1 MNKEEKV
8 TLIDAFKDFKEEK
21 NIDRPVMMGVLK
33 DVFLT
38 QIAKTY
44 GSADNFDVI
53 VNVDKGTCEIYQNF
67 EIVEEVENPAAE
79 MTLEEV
85 RKDSG
90 DDDYEIGDTYAKI
103 LPLSAFGRRGIL
115 NIRQNLQGRIM
126 DIEKANVYKKY
137 SEKVGEV
144 FTGEIYQTWSRE
156 VLLLDE
162 DGNELHIPK
171 EEQIPGER
179 FKKNDTVRAIIKK
192 VEMRN
197 NTTPYITLS
206 RVDPDFLARLFEMEV
221 PEIADG
227 LITIKKV
234 VRVPGER
241 AKVAVESY
249 DERIDPIGACI
260 GVKGGS
266 VIGIVRELRNENI
279 DVLQWSSNPK
289 LLIQRALT
297 PARVSSIDMG
307 ETPEDKVKV
316 YMLPEEVQKGIGRG
330 GVNVQLAGMLVGREI
345 EVWRETPKGE
355 VAAEEEDDVA
365 LEEFTNPEYGRTI
378 DGWVID
384 KLKSI
389 GCDTARSV
397 LAIDPEDLAK
407 QTKQDNAAVQYR
419 TAGPCGLPQGPGG
432 GRGGES

>member
-79 MTLEEV
+79 MTLDEV
-85 RKDSG
+85 RADSG
-90 DDDYEIGDTYAKI
+90 DDDYEIGDTYAKK

-179 FKKNDTVRAIIKK
+179 FKKNDTVRALIKK

-260 GVKGGS
+260 GVKGGR

-279 DVLQWSSNPK
+279 DVLQWTSNPK

-307 ETPEDKVKV
+307 EGPDDKVKV

-355 VAAEEEDDVA
+355 VAAEEDDVA

-407 QTKQDNAAVQYR
+407 RADLDIETVEDVRSILSA
-419 TAGPCGLPQGPGG
+419 
-432 GRGGES
+432 EFED